1 MNEPRDGR
9 VTQLLV
15 EWAAGDKHALGELM
29 PLVYGELRRLAER
42 QLREERP
49 NHTLQRTALVHE
61 AYLRLMNQQRVS
73 WQSRAQFMGLAS
85 QIMRRILIDH
95 ARTRRRAK
103 RGGGVV
109 PVSLDQT
116 GRALGSVDDQ
126 GAQTDALELAANP
139 AIDLPAIDSALSRLE
154 ELDPTQGRIV
164 ELRFFGG
171 LTIEETAQVVGVS
184 PATVK
189 REWALA
195 RAWLHREL
203 TAEAP

>member
-42 QLREERP
+42 QLRGERP
-49 NHTLQRTALVHE
+49 NHTLQRTALVNE
-61 AYLRLMNQQRVS
+61 AYLRLMNQKRVS
-73 WQSRAQFMGLAS
+73 WQGRAQFMGLAS

-109 PVSLDQT
+109 PMSLDQT
-116 GRALGSVDDQ
+116 GRALGSVDDK

-139 AIDLPAIDSALSRLE
+139 AVDLPAIDSALSRLE
-154 ELDPTQGRIV
+154 KLDPTQGRIV

>member
-42 QLREERP
+42 QLRGERP
-49 NHTLQRTALVHE
+49 NHTLQRTALVNE

-73 WQSRAQFMGLAS
+73 WQGRAQFMGLAS

>member
-61 AYLRLMNQQRVS
+61 AYLRLMNQRHVS
-73 WQSRAQFMGLAS
+73 WQGRAQFMGLAS
-85 QIMRRILIDH
+85 QLMRRILIDH

-109 PVSLDQT
+109 PLSLDQT
-116 GRALGSVDDQ
+116 GKALGSVDDK

-139 AIDLPAIDSALSRLE
+139 AVDLPAIDSALSRLE
-154 ELDPTQGRIV
+154 KLDPTQGRIV

>member
-61 AYLRLMNQQRVS
+61 AYLRLMNQNRVS
-73 WQSRAQFMGLAS
+73 WQGRAQFMGLAS

>member
-61 AYLRLMNQQRVS
+61 AYLRLMNQRHVS
-73 WQSRAQFMGLAS
+73 WQGRAQFMGLAS
-85 QIMRRILIDH
+85 QLMRRILIDH

-109 PVSLDQT
+109 PLSLDQT
-116 GRALGSVDDQ
+116 GRALGSVDDK

-139 AIDLPAIDSALSRLE
+139 AVDLPAIDSALSRLE
-154 ELDPTQGRIV
+154 KLDPTQGRIV